1 MRNII
6 TARFATN
13 ALLIIFSLVII
24 FHVLVLSGIVPFD
37 MVWGGRLQSKEQMI
51 TFELTS
57 IAINIMMLTIVTI
70 HAGVV
75 KVNINKKV
83 LKTALWLMFVLFLF
97 NTLGN
102 LLSVNVMEKI
112 IFTPITILLSVFCL
126 RLAID

>member
-6 TARFATN
+6 TAKFASS
-13 ALLIIFSLVII
+13 ALLIIFSGVII

-37 MVWGGRLQSKEQMI
+37 MVWGGRLQSKAQMI
-51 TFELTS
+51 SFELTS
-57 IAINIMMLTIVTI
+57 IAINIMMLAIVSI

-97 NTLGN
+97 NTVGN
-102 LLSVNVMEKI
+102 LLSENMMEKI
-112 IFTPITILLSVFCL
+112 IFTPLTILLSVFCL